1 VSDFDIII
9 VAGRLFEEL
18 GIVLVV
24 RIKLRLV
31 THGGNETFTVIPESL
46 ISANIVLT
54 VLEGS
59 FPVALEQVRMVN
71 FIVSA

>member
-9 VAGRLFEEL
+9 VAVRIIEEL

-24 RIKLRLV
+24 RIKLSLA
-31 THGGNETFTVIPESL
+31 THGVNETFTVIPESL